1 MNGDRFNS
9 TRRLKGEKIQD
20 RNKKLHFGQVKFGVT
35 TSFKRVD
42 RVELIGGICN

>member
-9 TRRLKGEKIQD
+9 TRRLKGEKIEIKSFILA
-20 RNKKLHFGQVKFGVT
+20 RLNFGVT

-42 RVELIGGICN
+42 RVELIGGIWN